1 MQTTTN
7 NQLGLLDSLMT
18 ATPTNDFLERLD
30 RTLDWRPLEKALQ
43 AMYPATTGH
52 PPCAPLALFKM
63 SLLQH
68 CYGLSDPQCE
78 ELVSDRLSWRRFVGL
93 GLQDAVPDET
103 TLVRFRQRLR
113 EHGLHE
119 QLLGLVNRQLQAKGL
134 ILKTCTLVDA
144 TLLQAARRAPALRSS
159 PTIWRVVLPRTIES
173 STTTSRL
180 SLTCS
185 RRADSLTSTPR

>member
-7 NQLGLLDSLMT
+7 PQLGLLDSLMI
-18 ATPTNDFLERLD
+18 ATTTNDFLERLD
-30 RTLDWRPLEKALQ
+30 RPLDWRPIEKALQ
-43 AMYPATTGH
+43 AMYSATTGR
-52 PPCAPLALFKM
+52 PPCAPLVLFKM

-119 QLLGLVNRQLQAKGL
+119 QLLGLVNRLFSSIRCKIEKVFGWWKRSAGYRRVRYVGHESNRLELEFKS
-134 ILKTCTLVDA
+134 ICWNLKRLVN
-144 TLLQAARRAPALRSS
+144 
-159 PTIWRVVLPRTIES
+159 
-173 STTTSRL
+173 L
-180 SLTCS
+180 S
-185 RRADSLTSTPR
+185 AV